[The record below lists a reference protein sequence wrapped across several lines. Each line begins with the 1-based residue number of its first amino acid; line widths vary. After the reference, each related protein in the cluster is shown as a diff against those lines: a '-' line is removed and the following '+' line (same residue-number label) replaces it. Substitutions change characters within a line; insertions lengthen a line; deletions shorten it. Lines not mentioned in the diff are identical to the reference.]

1 MRSPLERLDYS
12 IRANVAQ
19 PRRRL
24 PRLTPR
30 YLRQP
35 AYGASYLTGE
45 LQFERLMSD
54 YAQQQQGAGNPFNL
68 GKFFARINGAGTIPF
83 ALVETETVT
92 SASDRGTP
100 VPDSLPSATLTL
112 GRARSRSMRV

>member
-1 MRSPLERLDYS
+1 
-12 IRANVAQ
+12 
-19 PRRRL
+19 
-24 PRLTPR
+24 
-30 YLRQP
+30 LRQP
-35 AYGASYLTGE
+35 AYGASCLTGE